1 MVVVIILGNIKII
14 ILIDKFRLIPLKPW
28 EGSKTSAIELFYLV
42 KFMGEGNFKFCS
54 VSMVKD

>member
-14 ILIDKFRLIPLKPW
+14 ILIDKFRLIPLK

-42 KFMGEGNFKFCS
+42 KFMGEGNFKFCI
-54 VSMVKD
+54 DGEGLD

>member
-14 ILIDKFRLIPLKPW
+14 ILIDKFRLIPLK